1 MKRVQAAC
9 ICQTLR
15 FFQKDEIPKTFR
27 ERRSKEELEMYKK
40 SLKDSGTDFRIL
52 EEKPQ
57 EDGSIAIKIIKQY
70 NDSPVGDYLK

>member
-27 ERRSKEELEMYKK
+27 ERRFKEELEMYKK
-40 SLKDSGTDFRIL
+40 SLKDSATVFRIL
-52 EEKPQ
+52 EEK
-57 EDGSIAIKIIKQY
+57 
-70 NDSPVGDYLK
+70 L